1 MNLHGLAVGY
11 VGIVNANRSITLK
24 RYTGI
29 TQNDNFEREPS
40 YTSTTILAQVQ
51 ALSSDQLHTA
61 SNLNLQGEMRSVIC
75 ADELRGVSKPD
86 QKGGD
91 MLNFDGHD
99 WLVVHVQEMFSDHTM
114 AIVQKQV

>member
-1 MNLHGLAVGY
+1 MNIHGLAVGY
-11 VGIVNANRSITLK
+11 VGIVNTNRTITLK

-29 TQNDNFEREPS
+29 TQNDHYERVPS

-51 ALSSDQLHTA
+51 ALSGDQLREINH
-61 SNLNLQGEMRSVIC
+61 LNVQGEMRSVIC

-99 WLVVHVQEMFSDHTM
+99 WLVVHVQETFPDHTM
-114 AIVQKQV
+114 AIVQKQI

>member
-1 MNLHGLAVGY
+1 MNIHGLAVGY
-11 VGIVNANRSITLK
+11 VGIVNTNRTITLK

-29 TQNDNFEREPS
+29 TQNDHFERVPS

-61 SNLNLQGEMRSVIC
+61 NNLNFQGEMRSVIC

-91 MLNFDGHD
+91 MLNFDSHD
-99 WLVVHVQEMFSDHTM
+99 WLVVHVDETFPDHCK
-114 AIVQKQV
+114 AIVQKQL